1 MSYPELEAD
10 QPLHTSAAEENVA
23 ALEKTL
29 ASRGDDAKG
38 EAEVRRQLVRVQKE
52 LDKYRAVYGDASSLP
67 PETAQLSEQLQR
79 KQDELDRLQLQDKQR
94 EQAETAIYSELDKL
108 SAAWESLEKQ
118 LKKKVY
124 DLSAADERIGKVN
137 LEVCVP
143 ATSSAPR
150 LMSSSQKA
158 KAENKF
164 FLCMRDKDA
173 SDGERKRL
181 AQNLDR
187 AAKAIEK
194 LGETEKNL
202 SSRIVSLSISRR
214 STHISNSACLGY
226 FREGD
231 RTLEEDSRGAEGAWQ
246 CSRV

>member
-1 MSYPELEAD
+1 MSVLVSYPELEAD

-150 LMSSSQKA
+150 DLCLHRRKPRRRTSSSCVCATRTRAMESVSGWLRTSIEPQRLLRSWA
-158 KAENKF
+158 K
-164 FLCMRDKDA
+164 LR
-173 SDGERKRL
+173 R
-181 AQNLDR
+181 
-187 AAKAIEK
+187 
-194 LGETEKNL
+194 T
-202 SSRIVSLSISRR
+202 SLVES
-214 STHISNSACLGY
+214 
-226 FREGD
+226 
-231 RTLEEDSRGAEGAWQ
+231 
-246 CSRV
+246 